1 MAHPLGD
8 RPTAGLLTGAIDCD
22 IHPAVPNTR
31 ALLPY
36 LDDYWREHV
45 LRRGLERESFEPSS
59 YPVNAAINGRP
70 DWHLP
75 SGPPGSSLAAMQSH
89 LLDRLRP
96 GRAICNVIHGA
107 QVMLSED
114 LSAAFC
120 RAINNWIKA
129 EWLDRDPRLRASI
142 VVPPHSA
149 ELAAEEIER
158 LAPDHRFVQVLLLAM
173 TELPLGRRQNWPIY
187 KAAEAHGLPIG
198 IHAGSSYRHPPS
210 ALGWPSYYLE
220 DYVSQAQGFAGAL
233 NSLISEGVFV
243 KFPGLK
249 VVLIESGVT
258 WLPASLWRLDKTW
271 RGVRSEVPWL
281 EQLPTATVREHVRL
295 TLQPFDAPPN
305 EKQLLTLLEQL
316 GSDRMLLFSSDY
328 PHWHFDG
335 DEALPPGLPAD
346 LIRKICVDN
355 PLETYPRLKE
365 TT

>member
-1 MAHPLGD
+1 MAYSPED
-8 RPTAGLLTGAIDCD
+8 RPASAVMTGAIDCD
-22 IHPAVPNTR
+22 IHPALPNTR

-36 LDDYWREHV
+36 FDDYWREHV

-59 YPVNAAINGRP
+59 YPANAPINGRP
-70 DWHLP
+70 DWRLP
-75 SGPPGSSLAAMQSH
+75 SGPPGSSLAAMQAH
-89 LLDRLRP
+89 LLDRFRP
-96 GRAICNVIHGA
+96 GFGICNMIHGA

-120 RAINNWIKA
+120 RAINNWIRA

-149 ELAAEEIER
+149 ELAVEEIER
-158 LAPDHRFVQVLLLAM
+158 VAGDRRFVQVLLLAM
-173 TELPLGRRQNWPIY
+173 AELPLGRRQNWPIY
-187 KAAEAHGLPIG
+187 KAAEAHGLPVG
-198 IHAGSSYRHPPS
+198 IHAGSSFRHPPS

-220 DYVSQAQGFAGAL
+220 DYVSQAQGFQAAL

-249 VVLIESGVT
+249 VVLIESGVA

-271 RGVRSEVPWL
+271 RGVRAEVPWL
-281 EQLPTATVREHVRL
+281 EQQPTETVRKHVRL
-295 TLQPFDAPPN
+295 TLQPFDSPPT
-305 EKQLLTLLEQL
+305 EQQVRTLLEQL

-335 DEALPPGLPAD
+335 DEALPAGLPGE
-346 LIRKICVDN
+346 LVQKICVDN
-355 PLETYPRLKE
+355 PLDTYPRLKE
-365 TT
+365 TI